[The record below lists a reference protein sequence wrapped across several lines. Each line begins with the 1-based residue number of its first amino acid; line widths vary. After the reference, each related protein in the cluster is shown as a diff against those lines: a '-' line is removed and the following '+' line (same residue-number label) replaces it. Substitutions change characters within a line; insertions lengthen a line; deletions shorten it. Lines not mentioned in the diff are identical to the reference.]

1 MQNVHCRS
9 DLFKVLKS
17 NVQLLYD
24 TTKNEHGTVE
34 NTLHENADPPPA
46 LTTNYQL

>member
-17 NVQLLYD
+17 IVQLLYD
-24 TTKNEHGTVE
+24 TTMNEHGTVE
-34 NTLHENADPPPA
+34 NTPHENAESAAA
-46 LTTNYQL
+46 LTTN